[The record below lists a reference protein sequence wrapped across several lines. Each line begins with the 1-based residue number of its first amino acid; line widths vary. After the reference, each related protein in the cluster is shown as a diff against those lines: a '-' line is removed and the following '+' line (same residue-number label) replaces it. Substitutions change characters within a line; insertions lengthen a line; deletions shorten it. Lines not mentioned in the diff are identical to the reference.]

1 MEVRFYR
8 VVVMNIEE
16 VDLKD
21 EKELEDLIKKNPEQ
35 IEKGLKVIANQV
47 ITPKGRIDL
56 LCVDKEGV
64 LTIVELKV
72 DQDDDHLKQAINY
85 YDWVFE
91 NMDWLRNNY
100 PAFSISNETR
110 PKIILVAKNFTDSV
124 ITSAKYFAE
133 VFDIKLYVYKALKI
147 DGERFVVC
155 NEIALPAIREI
166 PEKPKTVTD
175 HLNYITDEEV
185 RRVCNETIKLIKNLA
200 EDVEVTPTKWGI
212 SFKYKG
218 RNFAAL
224 YPRRESFLLQWKE
237 GEYWPSETNLK
248 NIERVKELFEEK
260 IRKAF
265 ELVGGK
271 IIPSEGKGTKH

>member
-1 MEVRFYR
+1 MH
-8 VVVMNIEE
+8 IEE

-21 EKELEDLIKKNPEQ
+21 ERELEDVLKKNPEQ
-35 IEKGLKVIANQV
+35 IEKGLKLIANQV

-72 DQDDDHLKQAINY
+72 EQDDDHLKQAINY

-91 NMDWLRNNY
+91 NMDWLRNTY
-100 PAFSISNETR
+100 STFSISNENR
-110 PKIILVAKNFTDSV
+110 PKIILIAKNFTDSV
-124 ITSAKYFAE
+124 ITSAKYFGE

-147 DGERFVVC
+147 NNERFVIC
-155 NEIALPAIREI
+155 NEIALPTIHEI
-166 PEKPKTVTD
+166 PEKPKTITD

-185 RRVCNETIKLIKNLA
+185 RKVCNETIELIKGLA
-200 EDVEVTPTKWGI
+200 ENIEVTPIKWGI

-224 YPRRESFLLQWKE
+224 YPRRESFVLQWKE
-237 GEYWPSETNLK
+237 SEYWPYETNLK
-248 NIERVKELFEEK
+248 KIERVRELIEEK
-260 IRKAF
+260 IKKAF

-271 IIPSEGKGTKH
+271 FSITKESECKTP